1 MKKVYFTY
9 FNYSLA
15 LPDVHTGQLT
25 DKPTCRLPSWG
36 AGDSKLKQ
44 QNTHHKMFAHIQGIY
59 YSVIQHP
66 QVERTANRLI
76 HEVAYQQVVHLTVPE
91 IHFVK
96 NEEQQ

>member
-1 MKKVYFTY
+1 
-9 FNYSLA
+9 
-15 LPDVHTGQLT
+15 VHTEQLT

-36 AGDSKLKQ
+36 PADSKLKQ
-44 QNTHHKMFAHIQGIY
+44 QNTHHKIFAHFQEIY
-59 YSVIQHP
+59 NSYQQHAK
-66 QVERTANRLI
+66 VERTANRLI